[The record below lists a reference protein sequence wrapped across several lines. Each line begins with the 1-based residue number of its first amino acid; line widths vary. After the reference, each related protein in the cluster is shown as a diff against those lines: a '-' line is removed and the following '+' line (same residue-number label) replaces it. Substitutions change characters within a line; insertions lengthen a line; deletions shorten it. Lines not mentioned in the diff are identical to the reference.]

1 MRLLRRLLEPMLWIL
16 AAVLGLVGVLLL
28 CDSHFASSSSAVSL

>member
-1 MRLLRRLLEPMLWIL
+1 MRLLRRLLEAMLGIL

-28 CDSHFASSSSAVSL
+28 CTVTLLPAPPR